1 VFYVLP
7 GISYYKRTNLLSL
20 DFLSGTPFK
29 PIDNNGVLYERALE
43 LLKPD
48 VLLSSTVQDAMRTAN
63 GVELSVK
70 QGDTKYVIKARRV
83 LYTARDVNNQANQ
96 AELAIFSRSLAYIG

>member
-7 GISYYKRTNLLSL
+7 GISYCKRTNLLSL
-20 DFLSGTPFK
+20 DFLSGTLFK

-83 LYTARDVNNQANQ
+83 LYT
-96 AELAIFSRSLAYIG
+96 SRSGSQEPNS